1 MRKRRLGGVFALALG
16 AAVAGCAPAG
26 APAGD
31 AEPVPVQTEPGPAV
45 DGAETMESKFE
56 KIERLRAEWASTLL
70 ALEGVASVTVG
81 VGPGGRPRLRIG
93 TRVPVEE
100 VRPRL
105 PEELAEVEV
114 ELVYQGQLGPQAMPT
129 EMSPEYQEIER
140 LRAEVEAELLAI
152 DGVVMV
158 ATGLGADGKPCLKV
172 GTSVPVDQV
181 RPKLPQ
187 GLKVPVEVEFLGD
200 VRIQ

>member
-1 MRKRRLGGVFALALG
+1 
-16 AAVAGCAPAG
+16 
-26 APAGD
+26 
-31 AEPVPVQTEPGPAV
+31 
-45 DGAETMESKFE
+45 MESEFE
-56 KIERLRAEWASTLL
+56 RVERLRAEYAPALL

-81 VGPGGRPRLRIG
+81 VCAGGKPCLRIG
-93 TRVPVEE
+93 TQVPVEE
-100 VRPRL
+100 VRARL
-105 PEELAEVEV
+105 PEGLADAEV
-114 ELVYQGQLGPQAMPT
+114 ELVYQGEWGEEPMRVEL
-129 EMSPEYQEIER
+129 SPEYQEIER
-140 LRAEVEAELLAI
+140 VRATLEAELLAI

-158 ATGLGADGKPCLKV
+158 TTAVGADGKPCLKV